1 MKRIKMILA
10 VMVLGAVI
18 ASLAGCS
25 SKDDAGTVKTQTVDV
40 KRGNLTLDI
49 TAAGNLA
56 LAHTEDLAVDLFYPT
71 GTKGTIGEVLVEAG
85 DSVKEGDVLVT
96 LDKSEWDDQLA
107 TLESLVTTKERALV
121 QAQISLKTAEQTLK
135 NSQNT
140 VSTREVA
147 VLSAQITY
155 DQALTSLST
164 SISAIDYQSALAEYR
179 KAQAWYDYVT
189 TTYKSTA
196 PSTDDYTLTLQ
207 NAQDRLTVARTS
219 YDNVLTGYNSQE
231 VNLKK
236 QQLEVAER
244 NLTAARGAVEDSKID
259 VTLKELGL
267 TLSQGNLQDAEK
279 ALEDAKKNVAEAK
292 SKSPEIKAPFDG
304 FITTVNVAGGDEVL
318 NGTVV
323 AQVAD
328 PDKFEADILV
338 SEMDIPK
345 VKVGSVATV
354 TADALSGTILP
365 AKVTNIAPTAT
376 ISSGVVNYAVKVQIE
391 ALPDISQSRA
401 ALLPSAGNVTSGA
414 LPPMLQKAVDE
425 GRMTR
430 EQAEEFVKNGPP
442 ADFKPP
448 EGFTQP
454 SGFTP
459 SEGAVFGQGFASF
472 DMSGSKA
479 TGQLPATTLSAD
491 EVQLRQGLTVTVSI
505 IVDNR
510 TNVLLVP
517 NTAVTKAMGESSV
530 QVVTASGTAEK
541 RVVKTGLSD
550 WQYTEIT
557 EGLNE
562 GEKVSVP
569 ENLGTSSSS
578 ANRGGMF
585 FGGGPR

>member
-391 ALPDISQSRA
+391 ALPDVSQSRA
-401 ALLPSAGNVTSGA
+401 ALQPSAGNVTSGT